1 MIQEILKTLW
11 YKLDIKSQDNKF
23 IAEIIF

>member
-11 YKLDIKSQDNKF
+11 YTLKIKSENNKF